1 MSEVSTD
8 DGTSS
13 RAEQLSDSTRSEKC
27 SQESTQVEQA
37 VPEEVILPKADD
49 IVVRTNDTS
58 SHSHG
63 GSRACASC
71 KRCSRSGHAGKC
83 GRMENGAN
91 QKNRT
96 YNGRTLKVKKGNM
109 KRPASP
115 HRPPT
120 LPPDAR
126 TTLRRFRAS
135 GVTQA
140 QAGANAQGVAASME
154 GPTSEER
161 FGNEEAMAEDLLALA
176 LLSAEVRRRGVLM
189 LRERGFAIHL
199 QQIYSRP
206 PTPLL
211 VSRLRSLEKDLRGLE
226 RIIAKTRARV
236 CASVPR
242 TLHRPLQHTI
252 ANRTVPAGSPVT
264 VPIETS
270 GKQPRL

>member
-1 MSEVSTD
+1 MSETATD
-8 DGTSS
+8 DGTS
-13 RAEQLSDSTRSEKC
+13 RAEQLSDSACTKKC
-27 SQESTQVEQA
+27 SPEPTQVEQA
-37 VPEEVILPKADD
+37 VAKEVSLTKTDEVA
-49 IVVRTNDTS
+49 VKTNDTCS
-58 SHSHG
+58 R
-63 GSRACASC
+63 GSRTCVSC
-71 KRCSRSGHAGKC
+71 KRCSRSANAGKC
-83 GRMENGAN
+83 GRKENGTSL
-91 QKNRT
+91 KNWTCSERS
-96 YNGRTLKVKKGNM
+96 LKVKKGNM

-135 GVTQA
+135 GATTTQVGTDARGVTQA
-140 QAGANAQGVAASME
+140 LE
-154 GPTSEER
+154 GPASDER

-176 LLSAEVRRRGVLM
+176 LLSAEVRRRGGLM

-242 TLHRPLQHTI
+242 TLHRPLQHTL
-252 ANRTVPAGSPVT
+252 ANRPVPAGNPVT

-270 GKQPRL
+270 GKPAQL